1 MLTMTECSN
10 CAHSIEPVEMPDPA
24 DPSKTLKEK
33 GHKDVGGNL
42 VCLQC
47 GEVCKIA
54 TAPPAPA
61 PAPATLAPPAVVATP
76 STKELAEAVAM
87 KMGQLRDEL
96 IWKDLASP
104 GVIIQLVDGGYIITN
119 RWGETAVRM
128 DLEQTMTKAK
138 TWLVPRV

>member
-1 MLTMTECSN
+1 MSECSS
-10 CAHSIEPVEMPDPA
+10 CAHSIEPISVPNPVDPT
-24 DPSKTLKEK
+24 KTVVSEK

-47 GEVCKIA
+47 GEVCKLA
-54 TAPPAPA
+54 AAAPA
-61 PAPATLAPPAVVATP
+61 PAPAAPTPPPAVVQTP
-76 STKELAEAVAM
+76 STKELATAVAA
-87 KMGQLRDEL
+87 KMNEMRDEL

>member
-1 MLTMTECSN
+1 MLTMSECSN
-10 CAHSIEPVEMPDPA
+10 CAHSLEPVEMPDPA
-24 DPSKTLKEK
+24 DPSKTVKEK

-42 VCLQC
+42 VCLVC
-47 GEVCKIA
+47 GEVCKLA
-54 TAPPAPA
+54 TPVPAQA
-61 PAPATLAPPAVVATP
+61 QTLSATPPPAVVQTP
-76 STKELAEAVAM
+76 STKELATAVAA
-87 KMGQLRDEL
+87 KMNEMRDEL